1 MASATRGISFLH
13 EEVALRLVAATVNLL
28 LAEILCRLLSIFMLR
43 LFGVQGKVVVVIR
56 KEQYL
61 HIGLL

>member
-1 MASATRGISFLH
+1 MRGISFLH
-13 EEVALRLVAATVNLL
+13 EEVGQRLVSATMILL
-28 LAEILCRLLSIFMLR
+28 LAEILFRLCSIFMLR
-43 LFGVQGKVVVVIR
+43 LSGVQGKAVVVIL